1 MTKIGIFR
9 MYNQKVPG
17 KPWWVWASLWTGT
30 VLSLLSM
37 LLYILIL
44 DIDIPSIK
52 PRPALENATAAI
64 VYISHAIN
72 ILASA
77 ICGFAI
83 L

>member
-1 MTKIGIFR
+1 
-9 MYNQKVPG
+9 MYKRTVPG
-17 KPWWVWASLWTGT
+17 KPWWVWTSLWTGT

-64 VYISHAIN
+64 VYTIPAVN
-72 ILASA
+72 ILALA